1 MKFTLAM
8 QSISKYFGKPLS
20 CIHFEL
26 HFHQKNSYCKLL
38 YVGKRHKNINLF
50 TYSLNQ
56 LLEIILHIYIYT

>member
-26 HFHQKNSYCKLL
+26 HFHQKN
-38 YVGKRHKNINLF
+38 
-50 TYSLNQ
+50 Q
-56 LLEIILHIYIYT
+56 LLQIVVCRKET